1 MLLVLI
7 LSIHP
12 SIEIENGYLVAKKK
26 ISWKNGKH
34 SSKAHRRL

>member
-26 ISWKNGKH
+26 KSSWKNGKH
-34 SSKAHRRL
+34 SSKGS